1 MERDTVSN
9 TNVNPVVILD
19 LDKID
24 ELDQP
29 MPEQSEEDELR
40 LMRSIQEHGMLE
52 PIVVISQDNGRY
64 QVVDGR
70 TRRKIAIKLG
80 YKTIQC
86 IYKEDYDELTGKA
99 LSYEL
104 ELYRRHLSKQD
115 HDRLHKEL
123 TIIKKSYDN
132 DYHAHL
138 LRKLSPEMRLV
149 YKSVTEKGEISPAM
163 RSLFFLITKLPQS
176 DQRAFF
182 ERSTAPDDDN
192 IKDLEKR
199 YDEHIDEL
207 NKKIDELDTQ
217 NKQLKTV
224 ADAYEKAKASFKVR
238 EAEAIKKKTD
248 ELERKYKEEN
258 LSGTKIQSL
267 IEEEKQKIAA
277 KFKNELLELNADLQE
292 LSKSREKTQQQLD
305 YMRDQIKTEE
315 GKRKEHELILKKKND
330 EIEYHKQTIKTL
342 ANTTKITS
350 HLQITADDLQGVFK
364 SLTMLGNSKLE
375 NKQKED
381 IKKLLNTI
389 SDRIILIENYIDEP
403 KAKSNAA

>member
-1 MERDTVSN
+1 MERDTVTN

-24 ELDQP
+24 EMDQP
-29 MPEQSEEDELR
+29 MPEQSEEDELS

-64 QVVDGR
+64 KVVDGR
-70 TRRKIAIKLG
+70 TRRKIAMKLG

-86 IYKEDYDELTGKA
+86 IYKDDYDELTAKA

-123 TIIKKSYDN
+123 NVIKESYDN
-132 DYHAHL
+132 ERHAHI

-149 YKSVTEKGEISPAM
+149 FKSVTEKGEISPEL
-163 RSLFFLITKLPQS
+163 RTLFFQISKLPQTT
-176 DQRAFF
+176 QRAVF
-182 ERSTAPDDDN
+182 ERSTASDDDN

-199 YDEHIDEL
+199 YDEHVDEL

-292 LSKSREKTQQQLD
+292 LSKIKEKTQQQLD
-305 YMRDQIKTEE
+305 YMKDQIKIEQ
-315 GKRKEHELILKKKND
+315 GKRKEHDLILKKKND
-330 EIEYHKQTIKTL
+330 EIAFHKQTIATL
-342 ANTTKITS
+342 ANTSKITK
-350 HLQITADDLQGVFK
+350 HLQIAADDLASVFK
-364 SLTMLGNSKLE
+364 SLSMLGNSKLE
-375 NKQKED
+375 DKQKED

-403 KAKSNAA
+403 KAKTNAA